1 MRFRLI
7 SKDYPG
13 DPYKNIALDEAI
25 FTEVMKGRSPP
36 TFRFYRNANAVILG
50 CFQTAEEEVDLEYAR
65 ANDIKIVK
73 RITGG
78 GAVYHDM
85 GNLNYSIITK
95 DAFGI
100 GLDVQKLFSTMM
112 DGAVCAFENI
122 GIGAEMG
129 RLNDVSVNG
138 KKILGA
144 AATIDSG
151 ALLFHAAVL
160 VDVDLNKLASVLK
173 VPGIK
178 LKDKGISTILERV
191 TNVKSVSGKTVDDVR
206 KALLEGYADSLEF
219 EYDEGG
225 LTDSEMRLLDRLY
238 IRKFSRPE
246 WNLGREILEVD
257 SPKQE

>member
-1 MRFRLI
+1 MKLRLI
-7 SKDYPG
+7 GKDYPG

-25 FTEVMKGRSPP
+25 FAEVKAGRSPP

-65 ANDIKIVK
+65 ANDIKVVK

-85 GNLNYSIITK
+85 GNLNYSILTK
-95 DAFGI
+95 DVFGI
-100 GLDVQKLFSTMM
+100 GLDVQKLFFTMM

-122 GIGAEMG
+122 GIDAEMG
-129 RLNDVSVNG
+129 RLNDVSVGG
-138 KKILGA
+138 KKILGS

-160 VDVDLNKLASVLK
+160 VDVDLNRLASVLK

-191 TNVKSVSGKTVDDVR
+191 TNIKAVSGNNVDDVR
-206 KALLEGYADSLEF
+206 KALLEGYGDSLEF
-219 EYDEGG
+219 EYEEGR
-225 LTDSEMRLLDRLY
+225 LTDSETRLLDRLY
-238 IRKFSRPE
+238 DRKFSRSE
-246 WNLGREILEVD
+246 WNLGREMIEV
-257 SPKQE
+257 KG

>member
-1 MRFRLI
+1 MKFRLI
-7 SKDYPG
+7 TKDYPG

-25 FTEVMKGRSPP
+25 FREVAAGRSPP
-36 TFRFYRNANAVILG
+36 TFRFYRNANAVIIG
-50 CFQTAEEEVDLEYAR
+50 CFQTAEEEVDLEYAK
-65 ANDIKIVK
+65 ANDIKVVK

-85 GNLNYSIITK
+85 GNLNYSIFAK
-95 DAFGI
+95 DVFGI

-122 GIGAEMG
+122 GIDAEMG

-144 AATIDSG
+144 AATMGSG

-160 VDVDLNKLASVLK
+160 VDVDLAKMASVLK

-191 TNVKSVSGKTVDDVR
+191 TNIKSISGKTVADVR
-206 KALLEGYADSLEF
+206 KALLDGYADALEF
-219 EYDEGG
+219 EYEEGR
-225 LTDSEMRLLDRLY
+225 LTDSEARLLDLLY
-238 IRKFSRPE
+238 DRKFSRPE
-246 WNLGREILEVD
+246 WNMGREMIEVKGRD
-257 SPKQE
+257 AD

>member
-1 MRFRLI
+1 MKFRLI

-13 DPYKNIALDEAI
+13 DPYKNLALDEAI
-25 FTEVMKGRSPP
+25 FTEVKEGRSPP

-50 CFQTAEEEVDLEYAR
+50 CFQTAEEEVDLEYAE
-65 ANDIKIVK
+65 ANGIKIAK

-85 GNLNYSIITK
+85 GNLNYSIITR
-95 DAFGI
+95 DVFDI

-122 GIGAEMG
+122 GIDAEMG
-129 RLNDVSVNG
+129 RLNDVSVGG

-160 VDVDLNKLASVLK
+160 VDVDLNRLASVLK

-191 TNVKSVSGKTVDDVR
+191 TNIKSMSGNTVDDLR
-206 KALLEGYADSLEF
+206 EALLEGYADSLEF
-219 EYDEGG
+219 EYEEGG
-225 LTDSEMRLLDRLY
+225 LTNSETKLLNKLY
-238 IRKFSRPE
+238 DNKFSLPK
-246 WNLGREILEVD
+246 WNLGREMIEVNG
-257 SPKQE
+257 PRQQ

>member
-1 MRFRLI
+1 MKFRLI

-25 FTEVMKGRSPP
+25 FREVKAGGSPP

-50 CFQTAEEEVDLEYAR
+50 CFQSADEEVDLEYAR
-65 ANDIKIVK
+65 ANDIKVVK

-95 DAFGI
+95 DVFGI

-122 GIGAEMG
+122 GIDAEAG

-160 VDVDLNKLASVLK
+160 VEVDLERLASVLK

-191 TNVKSVSGKTVDDVR
+191 ANVKDVSGRNVSDVR
-206 KALLEGYADSLEF
+206 RALLDGYADSMEF
-219 EYDEGG
+219 EYEEGK
-225 LTDSEMRLLDRLY
+225 LTDSETVLLNRLY
-238 IRKFSRPE
+238 DRKFSRPE
-246 WNLGREILEVD
+246 WNMGREMIEIGD
-257 SPKQE
+257 

>member
-1 MRFRLI
+1 MKLRLI
-7 SKDYPG
+7 GKDYPG
-13 DPYKNIALDEAI
+13 DPCRNMALDGAI
-25 FTEVMKGRSPP
+25 FAEVMKGRSPP

-50 CFQTAEEEVDLEYAR
+50 CFQTAEEEVDLGYAE
-65 ANDIKIVK
+65 ANGIKVVK

-85 GNLNYSIITK
+85 GNLNYSIIAK
-95 DAFGI
+95 DSFGI

-112 DGAVCAFENI
+112 DGAVCAFGNV
-122 GIGAEMG
+122 GIDAKMG

-160 VDVDLNKLASVLK
+160 VDVDLNRMANVLK
-173 VPGIK
+173 VPGVK

-191 TNVKSVSGKTVDDVR
+191 TNIKSLNGNNVEDLR
-206 KALLEGYADSLEF
+206 RALLDGYADSLGF
-219 EYDEGG
+219 EYEEGR
-225 LTDSEMRLLDRLY
+225 LTDSETALLDRLY
-238 IRKFSRPE
+238 DRKFSRPE
-246 WNLGREILEVD
+246 WNLGREMIDVE
-257 SPKQE
+257 

>member
-1 MRFRLI
+1 MKFRLI
-7 SKDYPG
+7 RKDYPD
-13 DPYKNIALDEAI
+13 DPCMNIALDEAI

-50 CFQTAEEEVDLEYAR
+50 CFQTAEEEVDMEYAR

-78 GAVYHDM
+78 GAVYHDL

-95 DAFGI
+95 DVFGVR
-100 GLDVQKLFSTMM
+100 LDVQKLFSIMM
-112 DGAVCAFENI
+112 RGAVRAFGSI
-122 GIGAEMG
+122 GIDAEEG
-129 RLNDVSVNG
+129 RLNDVSAGG

-160 VDVDLNKLASVLK
+160 VDTNLNKLASVLK

-178 LKDKGISTILERV
+178 LKDKGIKTILERV
-191 TNVKSVSGKTVDDVR
+191 TNVKEISGKTVDDVR
-206 KALLEGYADSLEF
+206 EVLLKGYAESLGL
-219 EYDEGG
+219 EYEEGE
-225 LTDSEMRLLDRLY
+225 LTDSEAKLLKELY
-238 IRKFSRPE
+238 EKKFSQPE
-246 WNLGREILEVD
+246 WNLGRKIFNVD
-257 SPKQE
+257 GSGQE